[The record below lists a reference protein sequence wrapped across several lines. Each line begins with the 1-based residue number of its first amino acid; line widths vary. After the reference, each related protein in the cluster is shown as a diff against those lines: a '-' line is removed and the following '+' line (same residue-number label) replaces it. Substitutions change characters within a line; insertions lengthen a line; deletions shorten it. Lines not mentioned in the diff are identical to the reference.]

1 MVGTMTPGRR
11 LFIGV
16 NTLFLLALSCV
27 MLYPFLYVI
36 AASFSSDVFIL
47 TGSVGILPKGFTTG
61 AYGRV
66 FNYPMIW
73 RSYGNT
79 LLYTFFGTLIN
90 IALTSL
96 GAYPLSRKQFY
107 GRTFFTF
114 FVAFTMW
121 FNAGMIPTFLVVR
134 SYKMYNTLWAILLP
148 GAISTY
154 NMIVMRTFFQQIPVS
169 LEEAA
174 LIDGCNDVQTLLRI
188 IVPLSFVTISLF
200 YAVGHWNSFMSA
212 LIYLRDKNK
221 FPLQMI
227 LRDVVIQNQLQDL
240 VNITESMDVNAESV
254 KFATI
259 VTATLPI
266 LCIYPFIQ
274 KYFVKGV
281 MIGALK
287 DNKTIGG

>member
-1 MVGTMTPGRR
+1 MVGTLTLSRR
-11 LFIGV
+11 VFISV
-16 NTLFLLALSCV
+16 NTLLLIALSCV

-47 TGSVGILPKGFTTG
+47 SGRVSIIPQGVNVG
-61 AYGRV
+61 AYRRV
-66 FNYPMIW
+66 FNYPLIW

-79 LLYTFFGTLIN
+79 VFYTFMGTLIN
-90 IALTSL
+90 IVLTTL

-114 FVAFTMW
+114 FLAFTMW

-134 SYKMYNTLWAILLP
+134 GYGLYNRVWAILLP

-154 NMIVMRTFFQQIPVS
+154 NLIVMRTFFQQIPVT

-174 LIDGCNDVQTLLRI
+174 LIDGCNDVQTLVRI
-188 IVPLSFVTISLF
+188 IAPLSVPAFVTISLF
-200 YAVGHWNSFMSA
+200 YAVGHWNSFMPA

-227 LRDVVIQNQLQDL
+227 LRDIVIQNQMQEL
-240 VNITESMDVNAESV
+240 VSITESMDINAESV
-254 KFATI
+254 KYATI

-281 MIGALK
+281 MIGAIK
-287 DNKTIGG
+287 E